1 MVVSSSRVKCPI
13 KKCCTNERLCT
24 KFAMNENVIRIEY
37 LSNTRL
43 EGYSSLEI
51 YSLYSSA
58 VDDQTI
64 TLPRNL
70 SPIAH

>member
-1 MVVSSSRVKCPI
+1 
-13 KKCCTNERLCT
+13 
-24 KFAMNENVIRIEY
+24 MNENVIRIEY